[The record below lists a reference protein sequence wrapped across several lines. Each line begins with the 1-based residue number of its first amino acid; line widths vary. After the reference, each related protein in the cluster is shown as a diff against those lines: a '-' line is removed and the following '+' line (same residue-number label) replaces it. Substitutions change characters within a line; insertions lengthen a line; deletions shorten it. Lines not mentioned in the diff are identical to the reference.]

1 MELCAISHD
10 SHAADSRTILIIDD
24 DAINRMIL
32 RKIFVGSYAVKEAE
46 NGRQGLAELLNPD
59 NQFCAVL
66 LDVMMPEMS
75 GLEVLQ
81 HLKALGFLDR
91 IPVFLITAETQEKVV
106 REAYQLG
113 VMDVI
118 KKPVISYIVLRRVA
132 SIVELFE
139 ARKYMSKVIK
149 NQQEELLEQANRII
163 DLNQGMIE
171 ALATAIEFR
180 NEESGGHV
188 QRISGITR
196 LVLENTEF
204 GEGLNENE
212 INNISLAYDTGRHP
226 D

>member
-91 IPVFLITAETQEKVV
+91 IPVFLKIGRA
-106 REAYQLG
+106 
-113 VMDVI
+113 
-118 KKPVISYIVLRRVA
+118 
-132 SIVELFE
+132 
-139 ARKYMSKVIK
+139 
-149 NQQEELLEQANRII
+149 
-163 DLNQGMIE
+163 
-171 ALATAIEFR
+171 
-180 NEESGGHV
+180 HV
-188 QRISGITR
+188 
-196 LVLENTEF
+196 
-204 GEGLNENE
+204 
-212 INNISLAYDTGRHP
+212 
-226 D
+226 